1 LLTIKKSLLKYVNS
15 IKVDFDNGF
24 LYLPEI
30 KYDVKIEFYRL
41 FEGKIKFVNV
51 SKIRDGKYYV

>member
-1 LLTIKKSLLKYVNS
+1 VNS